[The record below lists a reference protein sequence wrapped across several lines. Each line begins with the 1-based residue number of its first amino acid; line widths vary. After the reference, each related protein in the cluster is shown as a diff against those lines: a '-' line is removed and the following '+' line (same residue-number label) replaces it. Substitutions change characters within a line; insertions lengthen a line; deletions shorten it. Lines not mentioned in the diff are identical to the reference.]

1 MRHIEGTATR
11 SSSGVTVML
20 TDKAIL
26 MALLAC
32 VMGPFIGAGLYLIFA
47 GL

>member
-1 MRHIEGTATR
+1 MI
-11 SSSGVTVML
+11 

-26 MALLAC
+26 VALLAC
-32 VMGPFIGAGLYLIFA
+32 VMGPCIGAGLYLIFA